1 MFGISSYNKNTSSF
15 SHLAYNSSTLNPR
28 ISLLP
33 LLEGE
38 VKGVDLEIGR
48 VHRAPILVLLV
59 LRIPQLPGFISLSTN
74 HLEMGSYMKK
84 MEGVVSEKSGLSEL
98 VVEAGRAEGMLME
111 RLPDIIEDMPVLH
124 LTGS

>member
-1 MFGISSYNKNTSSF
+1 M
-15 SHLAYNSSTLNPR
+15 R
-28 ISLLP
+28 
-33 LLEGE
+33 
-38 VKGVDLEIGR
+38 
-48 VHRAPILVLLV
+48 
-59 LRIPQLPGFISLSTN
+59 
-74 HLEMGSYMKK
+74 K